1 MPNPRRALRA
11 PALGSIGKRHALPL
25 AAAAVLVLVA
35 AALLAIPGFA
45 GQRSSPAS
53 DHQNVLLIVTD
64 DMRYD
69 GLWVMSS
76 LGELAERGV
85 TFSSAFA
92 TTPLCCP
99 SRASILTGLY
109 ARSHGVL
116 SNSPPEGG
124 VQAFDASST
133 LATWLQGAGVRTGLV
148 GRYLNGYESLDVAP
162 GWDFWFAIWQANEDR
177 SNYFNYLVTDQ
188 GERRYFDNKP
198 DAYST
203 RVLTQ
208 QALRFLE
215 QDRGRPFMLM
225 LAPRA
230 PHAPGTPDPED
241 SGRFK
246 DLELQLPP
254 SYDEEDVR
262 DKQAWVR
269 EWGRLENKKQRRD
282 GIETLRRKQLESLLS
297 VDRGIAT
304 IVEQLRAD
312 GRLDR
317 TWIIFTSDNG
327 LTLGEHRLDDGKMC
341 AYEECVRVPLIVVPP
356 AGYAGP
362 RTDDRLVA
370 NIDLAPTI
378 AEIMGVEPGLAV
390 DGRSLVPLLE
400 GTAAEWR
407 DALLLEQWKDDEG
420 QRFVAVRTP
429 DRKYV
434 RYASGEEELYDQ
446 TADPYELNNVS
457 SLSAWQDEKSRL
469 KARLEALQAT
479 APDPADRSRPKVSAR
494 R

>member
-1 MPNPRRALRA
+1 VPNPRRALRV

-25 AAAAVLVLVA
+25 AAAAILLLVS
-35 AALLAIPGFA
+35 AALLAMPGVA
-45 GQRSSPAS
+45 GHRSSPAS
-53 DHQNVLLIVTD
+53 DHQNVLLVVTD
-64 DMRYD
+64 DMRHD

-76 LGELAERGV
+76 LGGLAERGV
-85 TFSSAFA
+85 TFSRAFA

-109 ARSHGVL
+109 AHNHGVL
-116 SNSPPEGG
+116 ANSPPEGG
-124 VQAFDASST
+124 VEAFDESST
-133 LATWLQGAGVRTGLV
+133 LATWLHGAGVRTGLA
-148 GRYLNGYESLDVAP
+148 GRYLNGYESVHIPP
-162 GWDFWFAIWQANEDR
+162 GWDFWFAIWQVTEDH

-215 QDRGRPFMLM
+215 KDRDRPFMLM
-225 LAPRA
+225 LTPRA
-230 PHAPGTPDPED
+230 PHGPATADPED
-241 SGRFK
+241 SGVFK
-246 DLELQLPP
+246 DREIPLPP

-262 DKQAWVR
+262 DKPAWVR

-297 VDRGIAT
+297 LDRGIAT

-341 AYEECVRVPLIVVPP
+341 AYEECVRVPLVVVPP
-356 AGYAGP
+356 SGYEGP
-362 RTDDRLVA
+362 RTNGRLVA

-378 AEIMGVEPGLAV
+378 ADIMGVEPGLAV
-390 DGRSLVPLLE
+390 DGRSLLPLLE
-400 GTAAEWR
+400 DTGPEWR
-407 DALLLEQWKDDEG
+407 DALLLEQWKDDDG
-420 QRFVAVRTP
+420 QRFVAVRTEE
-429 DRKYV
+429 RKYV
-434 RYASGEEELYDQ
+434 RYATGEEELYDQ
-446 TADPYELNNVS
+446 LADPYELNNVAND
-457 SLSAWQDEKSRL
+457 SAWQNEKSRL
-469 KARLEALQAT
+469 KARLETLLP
-479 APDPADRSRPKVSAR
+479 APTAR